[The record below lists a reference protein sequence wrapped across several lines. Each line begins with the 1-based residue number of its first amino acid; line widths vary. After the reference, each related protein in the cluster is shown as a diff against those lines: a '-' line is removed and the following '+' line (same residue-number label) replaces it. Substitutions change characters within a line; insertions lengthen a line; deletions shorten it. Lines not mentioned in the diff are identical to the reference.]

1 MAAGGEA
8 MSDTVRIKIKGEG
21 GNPCTW
27 TVTDQDGRPLPVTR
41 LDLSM
46 AMNHPPSFRLR
57 IEMLDVEI
65 DADTLAEVVKIC
77 PACRKA
83 LEGPK
88 A

>member
-1 MAAGGEA
+1 V
-8 MSDTVRIKIKGEG
+8 SDTVRIKIKGEG

-27 TVTDQDGRPLPVTR
+27 SVTDQDGRLLPLTG
-41 LDLSM
+41 LDLSLHANPASM
-46 AMNHPPSFRLR
+46 RLR
-57 IEMLDVEI
+57 LEVVDFEI